1 MATQMNS
8 RHDTDVMAAAE
19 LLAAPAVEVMQLTK
33 TYPGGVE
40 AVKGIDF
47 QVAHGEV
54 FGLLG
59 PNGAGKSTTI
69 GMLTTTIK
77 PTSGTAQLAG
87 FDVAKQPLR
96 ARSISSVVFQEPVV
110 DRGLSGRAN
119 LELHARLWGMQMRFA
134 GQRIAELGE
143 TLGLGELLDRAVET
157 YSGGERRRLEIA
169 RALVSEPQVLFL
181 DEPTVG
187 LDPRIRIELL
197 DAIAGL
203 REREEMMI
211 VLSTHYLDEAERLCD
226 RVAIVHTGEIV
237 ALDTPKA
244 LLSGLGTE
252 LLELRVHGEMPV
264 ALAALGAHG
273 IAADDAFVVGS
284 TLTVPLHDESA
295 GDAIAAINRA
305 GLSTSAISTRQPT
318 LDDVY
323 LRLTGDGIAAAA

>member
-1 MATQMNS
+1 MATQIN
-8 RHDTDVMAAAE
+8 RRDDTDVIAGAE
-19 LLAAPAVEVMQLTK
+19 LLAAPAVEVNRLTK
-33 TYPGGVE
+33 TYPGGIE

-47 QVAHGEV
+47 RVGHGEV

-69 GMLTTTIK
+69 GMLTTTIA
-77 PTSGTAQLAG
+77 PTSGTARLAG
-87 FDVAKQPLR
+87 FDVATQPLQ
-96 ARSISSVVFQEPVV
+96 ARSISSVVFQEAVV

-119 LELHARLWGMQMRFA
+119 LELHARLWGMQMDHA

-143 TLGLGELLDRAVET
+143 TLGLGELLDRAVDS

-169 RALVSEPQVLFL
+169 RALVSEPHVLFL

-187 LDPRIRIELL
+187 LDPRIRLELL

-203 REREEMMI
+203 REREEMTI
-211 VLSTHYLDEAERLCD
+211 VLTTHYLDEAQHLCD
-226 RVAIVHTGEIV
+226 RVAIVHSGEIV
-237 ALDTPKA
+237 ALDTPHA

-273 IAADDAFVVGS
+273 IAAEDAFVVGS
-284 TLTVPLHDESA
+284 TLTVPLHEESA
-295 GDAIAAINRA
+295 GDAIAAINEA
-305 GLSTSAISTRQPT
+305 GLSASDISTRQPT

-323 LRLTGDGIAAAA
+323 LRLTGDAIAAAA

>member
-1 MATQMNS
+1 MATQING
-8 RHDTDVMAAAE
+8 RDDTDVIAAAE
-19 LLAAPAVEVMQLTK
+19 FLAAPAVEVNQLTK

-47 QVAHGEV
+47 RVAHGEV

-69 GMLTTTIK
+69 GMLTTTIT
-77 PTSGTAQLAG
+77 PTSGTARLAG
-87 FDVAKQPLR
+87 FDVAKQPVC
-96 ARSISSVVFQEPVV
+96 ARSLSSVVFQEAAV

-119 LELHARLWGMQMRFA
+119 LELHARLWGVQMGHAR
-134 GQRIAELGE
+134 QRIEELGE
-143 TLGLGELLDRAVET
+143 MLGLGELLDRTVES

-187 LDPRIRIELL
+187 LDPRIRLELL
-197 DAIAGL
+197 DVIAGL
-203 REREEMMI
+203 REREEMTI
-211 VLSTHYLDEAERLCD
+211 VLTTHYLDEAQYLCD
-226 RVAIVHTGEIV
+226 RVAIVHSGEIV

-252 LLELRVHGEMPV
+252 LLELRVQGDVSV

-273 IAADDAFVVGS
+273 IAAEDAFVVGS
-284 TLTVPLHDESA
+284 TLSVPVREESA
-295 GDAIAAINRA
+295 GDAIAAIHHA